1 MTPCILHW
9 NEIRTHIEGEVVL
22 KMMCSMQ
29 LEYCMTNWSVSLSVT
44 ISKDQRWL
52 NNTYQL
58 FQVDGYVF
66 FQPPFENGGRWINTL
81 DLPMCLAD
89 MLFNSSPPGG
99 TISGSTLLRNRRP
112 SFLRLFIQARSCW
125 IVMLD
130 CCFRIHISIFDLLKF
145 IHNISLTDTHY
156 MYIYIYRVYL
166 KNIFIHRHTT
176 THLHFSC
183 HVRETPTYISNGEPM
198 FSCNFDESQ
207 V

>member
-156 MYIYIYRVYL
+156 MYIYIYIQS
-166 KNIFIHRHTT
+166 IFEKHIHT
-176 THLHFSC
+176 
-183 HVRETPTYISNGEPM
+183 
-198 FSCNFDESQ
+198 
-207 V
+207 